1 MKPLIGIT
9 SSVELGRDEYA
20 VEIADTEAI
29 LGAGGLPLMLPH
41 LTQAEDIDALA
52 KKLDG
57 LFAAGGYDIDPTL
70 FGEEPHPNL
79 GVIIPSRDHFELL
92 LIKKM
97 LEAGKPILAICRG
110 AQILNIAVGGDMYQ
124 DLPAQFDGKLLQH
137 QQKAPKFHGSHFVQV
152 AKDSLLHQL
161 TGEERL
167 RVNSRHHQANRLVP
181 EPFIISGTASDG
193 VVEAIES
200 KEHRFVLGLQW
211 HPENMARAE
220 DAPSLRI
227 FEGFIAACQEKG
239 RFDENHRHALR
250 RAAET
255 AANK

>member
-1 MKPLIGIT
+1 MKPFIGIT

-20 VEIADTEAI
+20 IEMVDTEAI
-29 LGAGGLPLMLPH
+29 LNAGGLPLMLPH
-41 LTQAEDIDALA
+41 IMEEADIDGLVE
-52 KKLDG
+52 KLDG

-92 LIKKM
+92 LIRKM

-124 DLPAQFDGKLLQH
+124 DLPAQFGGTLLQH
-137 QQKAPKFHGSHFVQV
+137 QQKAPKFHGSHFVEV
-152 AKDSLLHQL
+152 ARDSLLYQL

-167 RVNSRHHQANRLVP
+167 KVNSRHHQANRLVP
-181 EPFIISGTASDG
+181 KPFIISGKASDG
-193 VVEAIES
+193 VIEAIES
-200 KEHRFVLGLQW
+200 KEHRFALGLQW
-211 HPENMARAE
+211 HPENMARVK
-220 DAPSLRI
+220 DVPSLRI
-227 FEGFIAACQEKG
+227 FKGFIAACRKKE

-250 RAAET
+250 CAAET
-255 AANK
+255 AADK